1 MRTWTMAALLG
12 LAACTGL
19 GSKHANS
26 DASTSA
32 TSGLFAGEWAWCVGT
47 TAPEECSR
55 YVLLQRG
62 ARICGTWFHF
72 ASGKAYMG
80 RVIAHAD
87 SSTEARRTHVCG
99 RRSAETDTE
108 CEDGWQRIDKPL
120 RLCDGKLT
128 DLTRADGICATGYN
142 PVPMTDAARDDL
154 QAQPWLQDC
163 LSREP

>member
-1 MRTWTMAALLG
+1 
-12 LAACTGL
+12 
-19 GSKHANS
+19 
-26 DASTSA
+26 
-32 TSGLFAGEWAWCVGT
+32 
-47 TAPEECSR
+47 
-55 YVLLQRG
+55 
-62 ARICGTWFHF
+62 
-72 ASGKAYMG
+72 MG

-87 SSTEARRTHVCG
+87 SSTEAQRTHVCG